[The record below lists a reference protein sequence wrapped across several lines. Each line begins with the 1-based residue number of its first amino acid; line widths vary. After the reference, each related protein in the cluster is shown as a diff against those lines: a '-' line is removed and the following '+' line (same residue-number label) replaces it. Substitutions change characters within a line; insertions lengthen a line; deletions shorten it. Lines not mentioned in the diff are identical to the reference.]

1 MIVQLCLDLSV
12 FDERRQCEYSP
23 TTLGGDVDRGRW
35 NALRILPKSG
45 QQPVRDSRL
54 NNYVQCTII
63 IHTVIFCTWRESK
76 VYLNC
81 DQGVGVEKTVTIADG
96 EIEGRLHYVR

>member
-12 FDERRQCEYSP
+12 FDERRQREHSP

-35 NALRILPKSG
+35 NALHLLSQSG

-54 NNYVQCTII
+54 NNYVPCTII
-63 IHTVIFCTWRESK
+63 IRTVIFL
-76 VYLNC
+76 YM
-81 DQGVGVEKTVTIADG
+81 
-96 EIEGRLHYVR
+96 